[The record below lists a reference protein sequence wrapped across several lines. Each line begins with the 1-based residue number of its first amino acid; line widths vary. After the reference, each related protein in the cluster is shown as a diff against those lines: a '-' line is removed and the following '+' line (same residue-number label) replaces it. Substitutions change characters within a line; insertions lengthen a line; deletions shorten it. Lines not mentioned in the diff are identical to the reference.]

1 MHWFEGRVL
10 SASPSRS
17 DRATA
22 HPPRA
27 SGPARESGAS
37 ARILLGLFLALAS
50 TACGPRYA
58 RVTLQDQGGLLVE
71 LRAETRGGKAVDRGF
86 AHPAR
91 ISRLR
96 IANILSRIDV
106 RMESGKED
114 TRKPAVPAEFL
125 YDLGDLVSAAL
136 EKADSSQEVVVRA
149 IRKERRLGIFSE
161 AYLTSLVAYV
171 LDDRLHVHLSR
182 VDDALPKDSRDT
194 IPEPWPNRQVMP
206 FKVLASDGIVPV
218 GAQAVA
224 AAWRDPLF
232 RSSGQIQVGPGGKV
246 MRREI
251 LLESPEEEPESIE
264 PETTGHL
271 SPQTLRALADLE
283 ESRRR
288 GVISEADYQ
297 KRRRSILA
305 SDPSAP

>member
-1 MHWFEGRVL
+1 LARG
-10 SASPSRS
+10 SR
-17 DRATA
+17 
-22 HPPRA
+22 
-27 SGPARESGAS
+27 AS
-37 ARILLGLFLALAS
+37 ARILPGLLLALAA

-58 RVTLQDQGGLLVE
+58 RLIIQDQGGLIVE
-71 LRAETRGGKAVDRGF
+71 LRAETQGDEAVDRGF
-86 AHPAR
+86 AHPAD
-91 ISRLR
+91 ISPVRV
-96 IANILSRIDV
+96 ANILSRIDV
-106 RMESGKED
+106 RMESGKEEI
-114 TRKPAVPAEFL
+114 RKPAIPAEFL
-125 YDLGDLVSAAL
+125 YALGDLVSAAL

-149 IRKERRLGIFSE
+149 IRKERRLGLFSE
-161 AYLTSLVAYV
+161 EYLTSFVAYV
-171 LDDRLHVHLSR
+171 SGDRLHVHLSR

-218 GAQAVA
+218 GIQAVA

-232 RSSGQIQVGPGGKV
+232 RSSDQIRVGPGGKV

-271 SPQTLRALADLE
+271 SPQTLRDLADLE
-283 ESRRR
+283 EARLR

-305 SDPSAP
+305 SDPSKP